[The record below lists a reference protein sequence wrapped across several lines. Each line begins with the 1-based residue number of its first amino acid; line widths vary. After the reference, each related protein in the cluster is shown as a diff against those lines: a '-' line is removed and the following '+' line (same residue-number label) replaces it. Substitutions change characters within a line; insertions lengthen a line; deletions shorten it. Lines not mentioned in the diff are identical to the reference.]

1 MCVYSNYTIEIF
13 AFQKE
18 VKMIGEVA
26 LKNVK
31 KGEIIQLQ
39 RKGFFI
45 CDVPYAPLNL
55 YSSRERPL
63 ILFHIP
69 DGHLPQSCK
78 FAVSPTLQK
87 VLFVHTIFILQL
99 LNNLLYFGKNKFIFM
114 YTNIYLHIV
123 CLCVKGD

>member
-1 MCVYSNYTIEIF
+1 ML
-13 AFQKE
+13 
-18 VKMIGEVA
+18 GEVA

-45 CDVPYAPLNL
+45 CDVPYAPHSL

-69 DGHLPQSCK
+69 DGHMS
-78 FAVSPTLQK
+78 ASATVSQK
-87 VLFVHTIFILQL
+87 VLLCNFYKLISYCLRKILYKYQS
-99 LNNLLYFGKNKFIFM
+99 
-114 YTNIYLHIV
+114 
-123 CLCVKGD
+123 